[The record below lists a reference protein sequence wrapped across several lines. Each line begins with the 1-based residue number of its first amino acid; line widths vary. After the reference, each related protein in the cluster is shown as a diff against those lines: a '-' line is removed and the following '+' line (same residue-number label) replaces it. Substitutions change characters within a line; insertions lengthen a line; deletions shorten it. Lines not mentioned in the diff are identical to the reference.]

1 MSRSRFRGP
10 GALRR
15 ALRPFALTM
24 SVNVGM
30 TILSAIAGLLIARAI
45 GPSGRGN
52 YAAVAA
58 WFGLFLTV
66 GEVGQTAATTYFAA
80 KDPAA
85 APKVLATS
93 RRIMTVTGAIA
104 TFVGFLI
111 APLLA
116 HHSRSLTLAY
126 WTVFASCMP
135 SFIGASCTFTLQAR
149 HLRAWNAVR
158 LAQPA
163 LYFTVVGVAWVGG
176 FLTLEVASVAIAA
189 TVSLQ
194 TLIAYLLCRRVGLA
208 GGVYDRTLTGPL
220 IRYGASQAASAAPAV
235 VNTRLDQVFLSQM
248 ASSSQLGL
256 YAVAVSLTSLASPVI
271 ASIGNVLFP
280 RLAGTALDE
289 ARARR
294 ERIAIIGSFVLASA
308 ILAVIAASASVVI
321 PMLFGPHFRG
331 AIEMVWI
338 LAPGGVFLAVGLP
351 AGDLLRARGKPGTVA
366 VSQAIGAIVT
376 VALLITLLPHFAAVG
391 AAATSTIA
399 YGLTLFVMLRGLRS
413 SSRRAERSIDGGS

>member
-1 MSRSRFRGP
+1 MSRSRLRGP
-10 GALRR
+10 LALRR

-30 TILSAIAGLLIARAI
+30 TILSAVAGLLIARAI

-80 KDPAA
+80 RDPAA
-85 APKVLATS
+85 APRVLTTS
-93 RRIMTVTGAIA
+93 RRIMTVTGAVA
-104 TFVGFLI
+104 TLIGFLI

-116 HHSRSLTLAY
+116 HHSRSLTIAY
-126 WTVFASCMP
+126 WTVFASCLP

-149 HLRAWNAVR
+149 HLKAWNIVR
-158 LAQPA
+158 IAQPA
-163 LYFTVVGVAWVGG
+163 LYFAVVVAAWAGG
-176 FLTLEVASVAIAA
+176 FLTLEMASIAIAS

-194 TLIAYLLCRRVGLA
+194 TLLAYMLCRRVGLT
-208 GGVYDRTLTGPL
+208 GGAYDRTLTGPL

-248 ASSSQLGL
+248 ASASQLGL

-271 ASIGNVLFP
+271 ASVGNVLFP
-280 RLAGTALDE
+280 RLAGTSVDE
-289 ARARR
+289 SRVQR
-294 ERIAIIGSFVLASA
+294 ERTAIIGSLVLATA
-308 ILAVIAASASVVI
+308 ILAIVAASASLVI
-321 PMLFGPHFRG
+321 PTLFGSHFHG
-331 AIEMVWI
+331 AIAMVWI

-366 VSQAIGAIVT
+366 TSQALGAIVT
-376 VALLITLLPHFAAVG
+376 VVLLIILLPHFAANG

-413 SSRRAERSIDGGS
+413 SGRADQRSANGGS